1 LTRAIMLTAAL
12 TLAAAGTMTSAPDAR
27 GPGDTQEPL
36 GQRVFEGK
44 GACFTCHGR
53 EGRGTPLG
61 PDLTD
66 GDWIAFDQPPD
77 SAAIEALVRSGV
89 ARSVRYPAPMPP
101 MGGARLSRA
110 ELGAVAAYVVSLNSI
125 GPPLTLYQGID
136 VTVCSSGP
144 VRVSAVG
151 ARSP

>member
-1 LTRAIMLTAAL
+1 VMRAIILTAAL
-12 TLAAAGTMTSAPDAR
+12 GLAATATVASAPITT
-27 GPGDTQEPL
+27 GPAESGIDTQEPV

-53 EGRGTPLG
+53 DGRGTPLG

-66 GDWIAFDQPPD
+66 GDSIAFAQPPD
-77 SAAIEALVRSGV
+77 SAAIEALIRAGV
-89 ARSVRYPAPMPP
+89 ARPDRYPAPMPP

-125 GPPLTLYQGID
+125 GPP
-136 VTVCSSGP
+136 
-144 VRVSAVG
+144 
-151 ARSP
+151 